1 MSKSYIKII
10 IFAFLATLPLLSFAQ
25 IKGVITDSI
34 TNEPLLYVSVYYE
47 GKGVGAI
54 SNAQG
59 EYTLEIRRGWNEVT
73 FSAIGYETKIIK
85 ITPEMRRL
93 DVKMAPA
100 DFMLDEVVVKPK
112 REKYSRKDNPA
123 VEFMRKVIAHKKGQ
137 KLEENDYYQYDT
149 YEKMKMSLDN
159 MSPEKLKEG
168 IYKNLP
174 FLEKQI
180 EYSEE
185 TKKYILPIS
194 IEETASQTIYRK
206 SPKTQKTIIKGK
218 NSGGIQELFSTGDM
232 IGTILNDVFSN
243 INIYDNDIRL
253 FQQRFVSPISSTSA
267 ISFYRFF
274 LMDTI
279 MVDRHECVH
288 LTFVPENSQDFGFTG
303 HLYVLNDSSYAV
315 KRCTMNLPRKTGVN
329 FVDNLDII
337 QEYEQL
343 PNGNWVLVDD
353 DMIVDMNLY
362 SFTQPLQVQ
371 RTTRYTNYSFEP
383 VEERLLRLRGSVIKD
398 ADMLN
403 KNDEFWADVR
413 QVPLTQTESS
423 MDLLINQ
430 LEQIPGFKYI
440 IFVAKAF
447 IENHVETGSKD
458 HPSKFDFGPINTMIS
473 SNYVDGTRFRISGRT
488 TAKLNPQWFANGYAA
503 YGLRDEKWKY
513 EGTLTYSF
521 KKREYFPWEFPR
533 HYISATHRYD
543 VMSPMDKFL
552 TTDKDNVFVSWKITT
567 VDQMSYIRETAL
579 KYEFETNAG
588 FSVTL
593 NARHRNDEPTGNLHY
608 FRNEP
613 EKRLVHD
620 ITTAEAG
627 IKLRYAPGE
636 TYLNTKQ
643 RRIPVSLDAPVYTL
657 SHTMGF
663 KGPLGGEYN
672 FNLTE
677 ASIYKRIWLSSWGKL
692 DATVK
697 AGAQWNKVPF
707 PLLILP
713 EANLSYITQ
722 QETFTLINNME
733 FLNDRFASL
742 QLTYDMNGKLFNRI
756 PLLKK
761 LKWREVFR
769 FRALV
774 GDLTDKNNP
783 YKNPGDSDLFM
794 FPTRN
799 GQTTAF
805 VMDPKIPYMEIAVGV
820 HNIFKLVHV
829 EYVRRL
835 TYLDNPGINKHGIR
849 FMILM
854 KF

>member
-1 MSKSYIKII
+1 MSKSYIHILL
-10 IFAFLATLPLLSFAQ
+10 FALFITLPSLTFAQ
-25 IKGVITDSI
+25 IKGVITDSV
-34 TNEPLLYVSVYYE
+34 TNEPMLYVTVQYE

-54 SNAQG
+54 SNVNG
-59 EYTLEIRRGWNEVT
+59 EYTLETRKGWNEVT
-73 FSAIGYETKIIK
+73 FSAIGYETQVIT
-85 ITPEMRRL
+85 ITPNTKVL
-93 DVKMAPA
+93 NVKMVPA
-100 DFMLDEVVVKPK
+100 EIMLDEVVVKPR
-112 REKYSRKDNPA
+112 RERYSRKDNPA

-137 KLEENDYYQYDT
+137 KLEANDYYQYDT

-174 FLEKQI
+174 FLEQQI
-180 EYSEE
+180 ELSP
-185 TKKYILPIS
+185 TTNKYILPIS
-194 IEETASQTIYRK
+194 VEETVSQTIYRK
-206 SPKTQKTIIKGK
+206 SPETKKTIIKGK

-253 FQQRFVSPISSTSA
+253 FQQRFVSPISSTNA

-329 FVDNLDII
+329 FVENLDII

-362 SFTQPLQVQ
+362 SFTQPLQIQ
-371 RTTRYTNYSFEP
+371 RTTRYTNYSFDP
-383 VEERLLRLRGSVIKD
+383 VEDRLLRLRGSVIKD

-403 KNDEFWADVR
+403 KSEEFWAEMR
-413 QVPLTQTESS
+413 QVPLTQTEST

-458 HPSKFDFGPINTMIS
+458 NPSKFDFGPINTMIT
-473 SNYVDGTRFRISGRT
+473 SNFVDGTRFRISGRT
-488 TAKLNPQWFANGYAA
+488 TAKLHPQLFLNGYAA

-513 EGTLTYSF
+513 EGTVTYSF

-533 HYISATHRYD
+533 HYVSATHRYD

-552 TTDKDNVFVSWKITT
+552 TTDKDNVFVSWKTTT
-567 VDQMSYIRETAL
+567 VDQMSYVRETNL
-579 KYEFETNAG
+579 KYEVETNSG
-588 FSVTL
+588 FSVTV

-613 EKRLVHD
+613 DKQLVKG

-636 TYLNTKQ
+636 TYINTKQ
-643 RRIPVSLDAPVYTL
+643 RRLPVSLDAPVYTL

-692 DATVK
+692 DATLK

-756 PLLKK
+756 PLLKN

-783 YKNPGDSDLFM
+783 YKNPNDADLFL

-805 VMDPKIPYMEIAVGV
+805 AMDPKTPYMEMAIGI
-820 HNIFKLVHV
+820 HNIFKLIHV